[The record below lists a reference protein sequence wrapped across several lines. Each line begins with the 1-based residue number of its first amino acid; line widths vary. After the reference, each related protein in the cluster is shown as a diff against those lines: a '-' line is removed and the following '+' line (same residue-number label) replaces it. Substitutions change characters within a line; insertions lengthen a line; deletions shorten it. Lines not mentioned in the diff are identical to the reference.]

1 MRQNHRHRRKRLSGT
16 AIAAVLVCTALLYAG
31 VLLGIRTVG
40 NRLEK
45 SDAPE
50 PVGSLDGRFAS
61 EALTIQYGG
70 RIWSYRERELMNLL
84 FIGMDWAEMKLPVFS
99 DATPDRRTICYS

>member
-1 MRQNHRHRRKRLSGT
+1 MQQNHRHRHKRLSGA
-16 AIAAVLVCTALLYAG
+16 AIVVVLFCGARLYAG
-31 VLLGIRTVG
+31 VLLGIRTGG

-45 SDAPE
+45 LVASE
-50 PVGSLDGRFAS
+50 RVGPLDGRFVS

-84 FIGMDWAEMKLPVFS
+84 LIGMDWAEMKLPVFS